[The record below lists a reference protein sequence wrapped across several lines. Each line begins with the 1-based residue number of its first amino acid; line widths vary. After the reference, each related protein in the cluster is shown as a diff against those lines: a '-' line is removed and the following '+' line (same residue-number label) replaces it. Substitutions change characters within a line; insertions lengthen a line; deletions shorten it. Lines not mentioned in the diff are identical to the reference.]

1 MRETPAIRPRP
12 MDLPI
17 TRHPDHVRRRIEA
30 LEHLLEHSV
39 PLPGTRQTI
48 GLDAIVGLIPVVG
61 DLIGA
66 AMGAY
71 LIFEASLLGLPKWKL
86 ARMAGNVA
94 FDTAVGSIPFVGD
107 VFDFLFHSNTRNLKI
122 VKRHLAKH
130 HALIEQ

>member
-1 MRETPAIRPRP
+1 MRETPAIRPRS

-39 PLPGTRQTI
+39 ALPGTRQTI

-71 LIFEASLLGLPKWKL
+71 LIFEAGLLGLPKWKL

-130 HALIEQ
+130 HALTEQ